1 MKYSGRKLE
10 LTQMISQHLLILF
23 FSQIFAEV
31 TLSSAARS
39 NWGTREKKKGA
50 SSMNQD
56 KQMDAFHDVRATES
70 LHERRVSTFKH
81 MVVIFQEIIN
91 SWYSLVIFLML
102 KTFIFFTRK
111 RATFSFFI
119 VIYFQ
124 ILLRNHYIPS
134 VRSGKKLNN
143 VFEKLFFFKTNV
155 YIWYFKRLNV
165 LFAFCTN

>member
-10 LTQMISQHLLILF
+10 LTQMISQHQGFSLPFSFFF
-23 FSQIFAEV
+23 FSPKSSRRSLCPLQLVQIEEH
-31 TLSSAARS
+31 
-39 NWGTREKKKGA
+39 EKKKGA

-56 KQMDAFHDVRATES
+56 RQMDAFHDVRATES

-143 VFEKLFFFKTNV
+143 VF
-155 YIWYFKRLNV
+155 
-165 LFAFCTN
+165 